1 MLGLKVSVNMEIV
14 LSVLELHVAE
24 ATEPCEAVSEPLARC
39 LDFFRAIGLP
49 WAWKRGANGFLD
61 GVEVERG
68 ALLIDPCASASNIL
82 HEAGHLAIMPGRFR
96 VNASG
101 DLSAA
106 MEQMFG
112 EVDFTDPDSGIAR
125 AAIQCGDAE
134 ATAWAWAVGVHLRLP
149 PRTVIKDA
157 EYDGTGAFLRTSLR
171 VGAYAGINGLSH
183 AGFCAVRPGSYA
195 TARGLP
201 VYPQLAMW
209 LQQA

>member
-1 MLGLKVSVNMEIV
+1 MCPTTKESV
-14 LSVLELHVAE
+14 LSELELLGA
-24 ATEPCEAVSEPLARC
+24 AASEPCQAVSEPLARC
-39 LDFFRAIGLP
+39 LDFFSAIGLP

-68 ALLIDPCASASNIL
+68 ALLIDPCVSASSIL
-82 HEAGHLAIMPGRFR
+82 HEAGHLAILPKRFR
-96 VNASG
+96 CKASG

-112 EVDFTDPDSGIAR
+112 EVDFSDPDSGVAR

-149 PRTVIKDA
+149 PKTIIKDA

-171 VGAYAGINGLSH
+171 MGAYAGINGLSH
-183 AGFCAVRPGSYA
+183 AGFCAVRPGIYA

-201 VYPQLAMW
+201 VYPQLRMW

>member
-1 MLGLKVSVNMEIV
+1 MSELKLN
-14 LSVLELHVAE
+14 A
-24 ATEPCEAVSEPLARC
+24 ACEPGGCEAVSEPLARC
-39 LDFFRAIGLP
+39 LAFFGAIGLP
-49 WAWKRGANGFLD
+49 WALKRGAKGFLD

-82 HEAGHLAIMPGRFR
+82 HEAGHLAILPGRYR
-96 VNASG
+96 AVASG

-106 MEQMFG
+106 MEQMLG
-112 EVDFTDPDSGIAR
+112 EVDFFDPDAPIAR

-134 ATAWAWAVGVHLRLP
+134 ATAWAWAVGVHLGLP

-183 AGFCAVRPGSYA
+183 AGFCAVRPGIYA

-209 LQQA
+209 LQNV